1 MMHRVVLKKFKK
13 MVKKQQLTE
22 FARMEIIR
30 MVAQGKSYAEIADTV
45 GCTKGTIT
53 YTMKRYNEHE
63 TVRDLHR
70 SGRKRLATARDERNL
85 INIVNKNRSKPSS
98 EIAKE
103 WVLSNGKKLSPRLV
117 RKILRNLIF

>member
-1 MMHRVVLKKFKK
+1 
-13 MVKKQQLTE
+13 
-22 FARMEIIR
+22 

-63 TVRDLHR
+63 TVRNLHR

-85 INIVNKNRSKPSS
+85 IS
-98 EIAKE
+98 IAKNKIAQNR
-103 WVLSNGKKLSPRLV
+103 LQNLPKNGFFRMEK
-117 RKILRNLIF
+117 NLAQDSFEKSSRIMT